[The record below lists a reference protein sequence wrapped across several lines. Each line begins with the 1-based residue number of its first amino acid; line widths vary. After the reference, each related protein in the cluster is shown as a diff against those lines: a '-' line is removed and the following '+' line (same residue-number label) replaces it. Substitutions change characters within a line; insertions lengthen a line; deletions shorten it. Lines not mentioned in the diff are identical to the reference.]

1 MQVRTVAVAAVVVL
15 SLAVVAVVA
24 PETAGGI
31 LALCSLV
38 AFGWGAVGLFKP
50 SWARMPNRLAA
61 LAVWALWIGLAVVGA
76 ELMTQPTDVASAP
89 AQPRPVRP
97 MTDRAESA
105 RPVFAVETTGDL
117 RRGRVC
123 PDAGRYYV
131 RAISPG
137 GDNMASAALTLDDGG
152 GGDGLGTIVTAAMR
166 FAGGPLGANSER
178 VDLEDGACYWLSSM
192 SGIEGQTARAELLPA
207 R

>member
-24 PETAGGI
+24 PETAAGI
-31 LALCSLV
+31 IALCSLV

-50 SWARMPNRLAA
+50 SWARLPNRLAA

-131 RAISPG
+131 RA
-137 GDNMASAALTLDDGG
+137 ASRAADSNATAILSLDDGSDEG
-152 GGDGLGTIVTAAMR
+152 AFVALAM
-166 FAGGPLGANSER
+166 AGPASPASGPSET
-178 VDLEDGACYWLSSM
+178 VNVESGECYWLSV
-192 SGIEGQTARAELLPA
+192 QTGVTGNSASAELWPA